1 MIQRLA
7 LALALLGLLPGCFM
21 LGSSPDISLA
31 QARVSSDFD
40 TYDIRRVGFLP
51 FDGRDIAAA
60 RAQEI
65 QRAFHSEFS
74 QSTPFEIVLLGER
87 ELAELTPSDPYIRG
101 SYDPRTII
109 GLSRRYNFDAIFFG
123 TITQERFFPPQVLS
137 LQLDLVAAETGL
149 VVWSGS
155 VHLDADDPRVAEGL
169 QMYYGGVDDE
179 AWQMALISPER
190 FARFAAFQMAC
201 LL

>member
-1 MIQRLA
+1 VIRRLA
-7 LALALLGLLPGCFM
+7 LVLVTLAGLPGCFM
-21 LGSSPDISLA
+21 LGSSPEISLA
-31 QARVSSDFD
+31 QARVSADFG
-40 TYDIRRVGFLP
+40 TYDIHRVGMLP
-51 FDGRDIAAA
+51 FGGRGVAPT
-60 RAQEI
+60 RALEI
-65 QRAFHSEFS
+65 QRAFHSEFT

-87 ELAELTPSDPYIRG
+87 ELVNLAPSDAYIRG

-109 GLSRRYNFDAIFFG
+109 DLSRRHNFDAIFFG

-149 VVWSGS
+149 VVWTGS
-155 VHLDADDPRVAEGL
+155 VHMDGDDPRVAQGL
-169 QMYYGGVDDE
+169 KTYYGGVDDE
-179 AWQMALISPER
+179 AWQVALISPER

>member
-1 MIQRLA
+1 MRRLA
-7 LALALLGLLPGCFM
+7 LVLASLAGLPGCFM
-21 LGSSPDISLA
+21 LGSSPEISMA
-31 QARVSSDFD
+31 QARVSADFD
-40 TYDIRRVGFLP
+40 TYDIRRVGMLP
-51 FDGRDIAAA
+51 FGGRGVAVT
-60 RAQEI
+60 RALEI
-65 QRAFHSEFS
+65 QRAFHSEFT

-87 ELAELTPSDPYIRG
+87 ELVELTPSDAYIRG

-109 GLSRRYNFDAIFFG
+109 GLSRRHNFDAIFFG

-149 VVWSGS
+149 VVWTGS
-155 VHLDADDPRVAEGL
+155 VHMDADDPRVAQGL
-169 QMYYGGVDDE
+169 KTYYGGVDDE
-179 AWQMALISPER
+179 AWQVALISPER

>member
-1 MIQRLA
+1 MRRLA
-7 LALALLGLLPGCFM
+7 LVLASLAGLPGCFM
-21 LGSSPDISLA
+21 LGSSPEISMA
-31 QARVSSDFD
+31 QARVSADFD
-40 TYDIRRVGFLP
+40 TYDIRRVGMLP
-51 FDGRDIAAA
+51 FGGRGVAAT
-60 RAQEI
+60 RALEI
-65 QRAFHSEFS
+65 QRAFHSEFT

-87 ELAELTPSDPYIRG
+87 ELVELTPSDAYIRG

-109 GLSRRYNFDAIFFG
+109 GLSRRHNFDAIFFG

-149 VVWSGS
+149 VVWTGS
-155 VHLDADDPRVAEGL
+155 VHMDADDPRVAQGL
-169 QMYYGGVDDE
+169 KTYYGGVDDE
-179 AWQMALISPER
+179 AWQVALISPER